1 MRLAI
6 LTSLVLLPVLAH
18 GQASTPA
25 VVKPIP
31 ASAVVQAELTQPAV
45 LKAAIKAAAAAEPA
59 NTISSMNAA
68 SHPAVREFVQ
78 ILVTENF
85 VHQALRQAGTLEYGF
100 KGSEVTEESAP
111 RMVRTGNLQLSR
123 EELAAAPEV
132 TQVSVS
138 GTVDAYGYLRN
149 LAVTR
154 SAGTLID
161 KKALK
166 AASEFRFKPATV
178 DNQPVGAAVT
188 VSMQI
193 EKQ

>member
-1 MRLAI
+1 
-6 LTSLVLLPVLAH
+6 
-18 GQASTPA
+18 
-25 VVKPIP
+25 
-31 ASAVVQAELTQPAV
+31 VVQAELTQPAV